1 MVVFEAGKFLLT
13 GKLKLGGGEGGWKGW
28 GRGGGGQRTGQGG
41 QGKEGGGYDQ
51 HLEEAVGQEGWEGE
65 GGRGKYLAVQ
75 DHSTASSS
83 GPSQQY
89 QHVSTKNK
97 KVALTY
103 PDCQKTNERGK
114 ERGHTHF

>member
-1 MVVFEAGKFLLT
+1 MGP
-13 GKLKLGGGEGGWKGW
+13 
-28 GRGGGGQRTGQGG
+28 
-41 QGKEGGGYDQ
+41 
-51 HLEEAVGQEGWEGE
+51 EGWEGE

-89 QHVSTKNK
+89 QHVSTKKTNKKTK

-114 ERGHTHF
+114 ERGHAHC